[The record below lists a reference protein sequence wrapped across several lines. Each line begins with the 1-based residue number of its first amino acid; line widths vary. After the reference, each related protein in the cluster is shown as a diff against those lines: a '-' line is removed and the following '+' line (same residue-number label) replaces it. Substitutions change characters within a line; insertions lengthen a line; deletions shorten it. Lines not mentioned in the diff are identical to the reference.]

1 MLAFAVAASLLV
13 SEETAPS
20 LDRLYSLPR
29 IIGTA
34 PVSPTWS
41 PDSRK
46 LAFLWNDSGYD
57 FRDVFVVDVDAPT
70 PFRLTHLSPTS
81 PPREGDPGVA
91 DVVWNPEGVRIL
103 FRLGS
108 ELFLV
113 SSAGGTPER
122 VAEGSQ
128 GRFSP
133 NGRYLAYLRRGDLFL
148 RESDAIERPLVSDP
162 RPEVFVE
169 SFEWSLD
176 GQTIAF
182 VEKDES
188 RVPLRG
194 IPDYL
199 AQPEVEL
206 VPVRRPY
213 PGEEPASVRLGV
225 VGVGEGARFFDLGGT
240 PVDPIVSYRWSRNG
254 SLLVDT
260 SDLYVKKRRI
270 LVVEPGSG
278 TVREIHREEEPE
290 NVTAY
295 WQADWAPDGRAIYFL
310 SDRDEDYHV
319 YRLPL
324 EGGAPSRITSG
335 GFAVSQFAVTPIA
348 LAVVANSPRPED
360 RQVFRVGLEGGE
372 PVRVSLENGTHT
384 PFVSP
389 DGRFAASLFS
399 SDGMPPELFLTS
411 LQSDRGGAETRVTR
425 SPLPEFDALSWVSP
439 EYVSF
444 ESHVDGATIHG
455 RLQVPAGL
463 DRTKK
468 HPAIVGSIYFN
479 TVRNQ
484 WGGRNAHPLWG
495 LERHLLEK
503 GYVLFNIDV
512 RGSWGRGKTFRR
524 GIGKNYGGIDV
535 EDIESGV
542 RYLSRLPFVDSDRIG
557 IWGSSYG
564 GLLTCMSLFT
574 RPELFRA
581 GVAGAPATN
590 VFHATTGE
598 MRVMM
603 APRDEA
609 AAYEAA
615 SAYTR
620 AEGLE
625 DPLLLIHGMRD
636 RTVLYQ
642 DSVFLVDRLMR
653 LGKNV
658 DFVSLPDAG
667 HGWDLEELHETRF
680 AFRKLVEFFD
690 LHLKGESNATEE

>member
-1 MLAFAVAASLLV
+1 MRAVILVASLLA
-13 SEETAPS
+13 SEETVPS

-34 PVSPTWS
+34 PASPAWS
-41 PDSRK
+41 PDGRK
-46 LAFLWNDSGYD
+46 LAFLWNDAGYD
-57 FRDVFVVDVDAPT
+57 FKDVFVADAGAPK
-70 PFRLTHLSPTS
+70 PFRLTSLSPTS
-81 PPREGDPGVA
+81 PPREADPGVVE
-91 DVVWNPEGVRIL
+91 VVWHPDGVRIL

-113 SSAGGTPER
+113 SSGGGTPER
-122 VAEGSQ
+122 VAEGS
-128 GRFSP
+128 RARISP
-133 NGRYLAYLRRGDLFL
+133 DGGYLAYLRRGDLFI
-148 RESDAIERPLVSDP
+148 RDTDAVERALVSDP
-162 RPEVFVE
+162 RAEVFVE
-169 SFEWSLD
+169 SFEWSPD
-176 GQTIAF
+176 GESIAF
-182 VEKDES
+182 VEEDES

-199 AQPEVEL
+199 GKPEVEL

-213 PGEEPASVRLGV
+213 PGEEPASTRLGV
-225 VGVGEGARFFDLGGT
+225 IGVGQGASPRFFDLGGA
-240 PVDPIVSYRWSRNG
+240 PVDPIFSYSWSRDG
-254 SLLVDT
+254 KLLVDT

-270 LVVEPGSG
+270 LVAEPGTR
-278 TVREIHREEEPE
+278 TVREVYREDEPE

-295 WQADWAPDGRAIYFL
+295 WQAEWAPDGRAIYFL
-310 SDRDEDYHV
+310 TDRDEDYHV

-335 GFAVSQFAVTPIA
+335 DFAVSQISVTPTA
-348 LAVVANSPRPED
+348 LVFVANSPRPED
-360 RQVFRVGLEGGE
+360 RQIFRVGLEGGK
-372 PVRVSLENGTHT
+372 PVQVSRESGTHM
-384 PFVSP
+384 PVVSP
-389 DGRFAASLFS
+389 DGLFAASLFS
-399 SDGMPPELFLTS
+399 SDQIPPELLLAS
-411 LQSDRGGAETRVTR
+411 VQEGGETRVTH
-425 SPLPEFDALSWVSP
+425 SPLPEFDELSWVSP

-455 RLQVPAGL
+455 RLQVPLGL

-468 HPAIVGSIYFN
+468 HPVILGSIYSN
-479 TVRNQ
+479 SVRNQ

-495 LERHLLEK
+495 LERRLLEK
-503 GYVLFNIDV
+503 GYVLFNIDI
-512 RGSWGRGKTFRR
+512 RGSWGRGKAFRR
-524 GIGKNYGGIDV
+524 GIGRNYGGIDV
-535 EDIESGV
+535 EDVESGV
-542 RYLSRLPFVDSDRIG
+542 RYLSGLPFVDGERIG

-574 RPELFRA
+574 KPELFRA

-603 APRDEA
+603 TPEVER

-625 DPLLLIHGMRD
+625 DPLLILHGMRD

-690 LHLKGESNATEE
+690 RHLKGASHATEE